1 MPGFVDVEKV
11 APAEQD
17 LKQSR
22 IHKELLRQ
30 QRNLRLN
37 LISERDFALIRE
49 SLYNQ
54 SDLQRAGAGG
64 ASESSRSYKTAKKT
78 KYS

>member
-49 SLYNQ
+49 SLYN
-54 SDLQRAGAGG
+54 
-64 ASESSRSYKTAKKT
+64 
-78 KYS
+78 